1 MKRNLILPLFAA
13 AVLGAADPYVP
24 TGDEMRQ
31 VRDRMADLKTRIEK
45 LSAAGADDR
54 LLADVAIYHKAAD
67 WITRHPEEFFTKAYL
82 TNTLAALDRGIE
94 RAGQLA
100 KGGAP
105 WEKQKGRFS
114 RAYRSKVDGSLQ
126 PYGMIVPDSYDGAKP
141 MRLDVVLHGRGATL
155 NEVSFLAAHDAAKPI
170 PSEEDFLQVEV
181 FGRTNNAYR
190 WAGETDVFEALASVE
205 KRYNVDPARIVL
217 RGFSMGGA
225 GTWHIGLHHP
235 DRWVATEAGAGFTDT
250 KVYAKPQGLPSYE
263 AWPHYLEAPLRIYD
277 AVDYSLNAVNV
288 PTVGYGGED
297 DPQRQAAF
305 NIRDRL
311 EAEGYHFTAGV
322 LRWTTTDLRALFLAG
337 AKTGHRFHPDSKR
350 ESEAFIREAVA
361 KGRSTPERIRF
372 VTYTARYNKCFWAQI
387 DVLDKMYERTEVY
400 ADKNVVKTKNVT
412 RLTVTDGLPYG
423 SITLDGQ
430 KFPSPGVYHR
440 TNGKWE
446 QVEPSV
452 GVLVGK
458 VHGRSG
464 PIDDAFMDS
473 FLCVRP
479 TGKPL
484 NAAVNEKAK
493 STLNLFAGEFD
504 KWMRGDIR
512 VKDDTAVTKQDI
524 AASNLILFGD
534 PGSNKLIA
542 QVLAKLP
549 LKWTKDALT
558 VGDRT
563 YSASGHM
570 PVLICRNPLNP
581 KRSLVLNSGHTF
593 HEAEFK
599 GTNAL
604 LFPRLGD
611 YAVIGTGG
619 EVAAAGL
626 FDGEWK

>member
-1 MKRNLILPLFAA
+1 MKRNLGLSFFAA
-13 AVLGAADPYVP
+13 AVLSAADAYTP
-24 TGDEMRQ
+24 TSGEMRQ
-31 VRDRMADLKTRIEK
+31 IGERMADLKARVEK
-45 LSAAGADDR
+45 LSAARTDDA
-54 LLADVAIYHKAAD
+54 LLADVAVYHKAAD
-67 WITRHPEEFFTKAYL
+67 WITRHPEEFYTKVYVA
-82 TNTLAALDRGIE
+82 NTLAALDRGIE

-100 KGGAP
+100 KGSAP

-126 PYGMIVPDSYDGAKP
+126 PYGMIVPDSYDGQKP
-141 MRLDVVLHGRGATL
+141 MRLDVVMHGKGATL
-155 NEVSFLAAHDAAKPI
+155 NEVSFLTAHDAAKPI
-170 PSEEDFLQVEV
+170 PPEEDYLQVEV
-181 FGRTNNAYR
+181 FGRTNNGYR
-190 WAGETDVFEALASVE
+190 WAGETDVFEALASVQ

-225 GTWHIGLHHP
+225 GTWHIGLHYP

-250 KVYAKPQGLPSYE
+250 KVYAKQTDLPPYQD
-263 AWPHYLEAPLRIYD
+263 AALRIYD

-288 PTVGYGGED
+288 PMVGYGGED

-305 NIRDRL
+305 NIRERL

-372 VTYTARYNKCFWAQI
+372 VTYTPRYNKCFWAQV

-430 KFPSPGVYHR
+430 KFPSPGVYYK
-440 TNGKWE
+440 TNGVWE

-464 PIDDAFMDS
+464 PVDDAFMDS

-479 TGKPL
+479 TGSPL
-484 NAAVNEKAK
+484 NSAVNERAK
-493 STLNLFAGEFD
+493 STLDQFAKEFD

-524 AASNLILFGD
+524 ASSSLILFGD

-549 LKWTKDALT
+549 VTWTKDTLT
-558 VGDRT
+558 VGGRT
-563 YSASGHM
+563 YAASAHM

-593 HEAEFK
+593 HEKEFA

-604 LFPRLGD
+604 LYPRLGD

-619 EVAAAGL
+619 EVIAAGL
-626 FDGEWK
+626 FDGDWKVK